1 MADPVYVLLRILHV
15 GSAVFLIGGATL
27 WGAVVAPTLMQL
39 GPTLPKGLMPTLGK
53 KIVNIIPHAAAL
65 TFLTG
70 VGVFGS
76 LGGFNPGVARTPW
89 GMLISA
95 GLLLTLVMLGIAYGV
110 TKPTF
115 KKFTQLMMSTQGP
128 PPPEAQQLMGKM
140 MRMGQVTLVLGWLV
154 VLLMVLATSHA
165 V

>member
-15 GSAVFLIGGATL
+15 GSAVFLVGGATL
-27 WGAVVAPTLMQL
+27 WGAIVVPTLAQM

-53 KIVNIIPHAAAL
+53 KIVNAIPHAALL

-70 VGVFGS
+70 LGVYGS
-76 LGGFNPGVARTPW
+76 LGGFAPGVASTPW
-89 GMLISA
+89 GMLISLA
-95 GLLLTLVMLGIAYGV
+95 LLLTLVILVIAYGV
-110 TKPTF
+110 TRPTF
-115 KKFTQLMMSTQGP
+115 RKFTQVMMSAQGP
-128 PPPEAQQLMGKM
+128 PPPEAQQLLAKMTLMGKAN
-140 MRMGQVTLVLGWLV
+140 LALGWII